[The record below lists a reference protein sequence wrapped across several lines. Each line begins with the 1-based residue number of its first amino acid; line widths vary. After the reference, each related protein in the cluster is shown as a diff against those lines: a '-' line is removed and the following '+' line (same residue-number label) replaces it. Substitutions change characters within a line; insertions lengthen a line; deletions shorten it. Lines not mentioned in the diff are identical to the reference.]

1 MAGWHGMARRPGMSD
16 NRKTDAKARR
26 RRVPAALLHGTALL
40 ATTVVFVAS
49 AGKLPPYQ
57 GA

>member
-1 MAGWHGMARRPGMSD
+1 MSD
-16 NRKTDAKARR
+16 NRKTDAKVRR